1 MTNSRIKN
9 LVSVVITN
17 YNNGRFIEECLNSI
31 LNQTY
36 KEIEIIVVDD
46 GSTDSSEHIIQKWE
60 KENLSRFNIK
70 DMLYYIKLP
79 RNIGFAGALN
89 LGFFMAK
96 GEYIA
101 VQDADDISHERRI
114 EKQVNFLKNN
124 NKISVVGTNYVAFED
139 GNFNKQTK
147 NLWLKYGLNNIK
159 ESYSRGNHCV
169 CHGTILFRAE
179 IFDKLGGPT
188 RRLVGAEDYEVISK
202 FIGEGVDNIREVLYY
217 YRAHPKQRS
226 RKFYSKKKLKNYQPK
241 DIRVLMVLDGMDV
254 GGTETYV
261 LTLSKS
267 LVKVGATVVIAGRN
281 GNLYG
286 DFRKIGCPIYLL
298 KKERESFE
306 KQIRSIIESEKINIV
321 HLHHPPSGLAVLN
334 LLDKIK
340 IPSVFTIHG
349 LYYKNVIPHLNK
361 CSKVISVSEPVKKYL
376 SKYNVNST
384 LIPNGIDTNEFYPEN
399 NRSLRKELN
408 IPSNA
413 FVILYVSRLAWG
425 KLIACRKLINVCN
438 ELRKTTKQEVHLVIV
453 GTGQNM
459 NTVENLSKQI
469 CFSSNRK
476 FIHLLGERLDLRNCY
491 ASSDCVVGAGRVALE
506 AMSCGKPVIAMGNHG
521 YFGLVEPSVFNE
533 AWLNYFGD
541 HNSCD
546 DYNTNRLIQ
555 CLKLILSS
563 KESLLSIGKSSLKW
577 VIEKFDIKSITGDV
591 LKEYIST
598 IDS

>member
-1 MTNSRIKN
+1 MTITRIKN
-9 LVSVVITN
+9 LVSIVITN
-17 YNNGRFIEECLNSI
+17 YNNGRYIEECLNSI

-36 KEIEIIVVDD
+36 KEIEIIVIDD
-46 GSTDSSEHIIQKWE
+46 GSTDSSEHIIKKWE
-60 KENLSRFNIK
+60 KENLSRFHRK
-70 DMLYYIKLP
+70 DILYYIKLP

-96 GEYIA
+96 GEFIA
-101 VQDADDISHERRI
+101 VQDADDISHEKRI
-114 EKQVNFLKNN
+114 EKQVNFLSKNKN
-124 NKISVVGTNYVAFED
+124 IAVVGTNYVAFED

-202 FIGEGVDNIREVLYY
+202 FIGEGVDNIQEVLYY

-226 RKFYSKKKLKNYQPK
+226 KKFYSKKKLKNYQHK
-241 DIRVLMVLDGMDV
+241 DIRVLMILDGMDV

-261 LTLSKS
+261 LTLSKY
-267 LVKVGATVVIAGRN
+267 LVKMGANVVIAGRN

-286 DFRKIGCPIYLL
+286 DFKKIGCPIYLL

-306 KQIRSIIESEKINIV
+306 KQIRSIIESKNINIV
-321 HLHHPPSGLAVLN
+321 HLHHPTSGLATLN
-334 LLDKIK
+334 LLGKIK
-340 IPSVFTIHG
+340 IPSIFTIHG
-349 LYYKNVIPHLNK
+349 LYYKHLMPHLKK

-376 SKYNVNST
+376 LNHNVNST
-384 LIPNGIDTNEFYPEN
+384 LIPNGIDTMEFYPESN
-399 NRSLRKELN
+399 STLRNELN
-408 IPSNA
+408 IPLDA

-425 KLIACRKLINVCN
+425 KLIACKKLMHVCN
-438 ELRKTTKQEVHLVIV
+438 ELRKITKRDVHLVVV

-491 ASSDCVVGAGRVALE
+491 TGSDCVVGAGRVALE
-506 AMSCGKPVIAMGNHG
+506 AMFCGKPVVAMGNHG
-521 YFGLVEPSVFNE
+521 YFGLVEPKVFNE

-546 DYNTNRLIQ
+546 DYNTNRLLK
-555 CLKLILSS
+555 CLKLIISS
-563 KESLLSIGKSSLKW
+563 KENLLFIGESSRKW
-577 VIEKFDIKSITGDV
+577 VAEKFDIKNIADDI
-591 LKEYIST
+591 LKEYIS
-598 IDS
+598 IIK